1 MAIRLKTD
9 GDSIPLDA
17 DNQEANPGG
26 SATSTHHAGNGLQ
39 QANDIFM
46 LRLVLIHLGLG
57 FDVIRLVILKDNS
70 CINSNRETTS
80 RRWKS
85 KSSVG

>member
-26 SATSTHHAGNGLQ
+26 SPTSTHHAGKG
-39 QANDIFM
+39 
-46 LRLVLIHLGLG
+46 V
-57 FDVIRLVILKDNS
+57 
-70 CINSNRETTS
+70 
-80 RRWKS
+80 
-85 KSSVG
+85 